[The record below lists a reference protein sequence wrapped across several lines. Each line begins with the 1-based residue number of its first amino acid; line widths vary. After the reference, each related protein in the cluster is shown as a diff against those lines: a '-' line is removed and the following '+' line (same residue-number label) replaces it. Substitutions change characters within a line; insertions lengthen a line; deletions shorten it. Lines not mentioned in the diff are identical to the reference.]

1 MKVVGNNRTA
11 IAPCLHNGLFLMSE
25 SDSSEY
31 WVVKSTS
38 VSRKRLREVRDISA
52 KWVEEYGKFK
62 TGEEKET
69 GFFEEKGTG
78 VLTCLGGEW
87 RIF

>member
-1 MKVVGNNRTA
+1 
-11 IAPCLHNGLFLMSE
+11 MSE
-25 SDSSEY
+25 SDSCEY

-38 VSRKRLREVRDISA
+38 VSRKRLREVRDIS
-52 KWVEEYGKFK
+52 KNGVEEYGKFK
-62 TGEEKET
+62 TGEEKESC
-69 GFFEEKGTG
+69 FFEERGMG